1 MLFGHFSFQGTGHLK
16 LHEVVK
22 QRRGNH
28 KRSSFFRILS
38 VSPASSSSLHSLPHF
53 FPMSLSLPKISLAA
67 FEIVPLA

>member
-28 KRSSFFRILS
+28 HVATLLQKPNVLRTRT
-38 VSPASSSSLHSLPHF
+38 
-53 FPMSLSLPKISLAA
+53 
-67 FEIVPLA
+67 